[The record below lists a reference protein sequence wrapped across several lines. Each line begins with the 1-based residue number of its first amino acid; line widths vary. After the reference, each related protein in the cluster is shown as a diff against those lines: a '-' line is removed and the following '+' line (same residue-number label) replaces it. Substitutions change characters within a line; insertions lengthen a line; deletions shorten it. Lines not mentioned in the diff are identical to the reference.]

1 MASVINNIKSNSVV
15 YNIASTAYATCATSA
30 STAAK
35 VAYIQGETSSSGFT
49 LTTGTTV
56 HVKFTYAN
64 EASSPTL
71 NINGTGAKTI
81 NCPQSYSGGS
91 LTYNHYAYW
100 EAGEVVTLTYDGTYW
115 QINKS
120 MPNFSILN
128 ARLTALEQQL
138 SSVSVINTLL
148 IEMNGSGS
156 IITHTDSSDSVA
168 TYNIKLYSSGAS
180 MGHTRWDSTTPTAQN
195 PIASPTSTLSSV
207 FYYKHHRIAIAIPA
221 NMLTEIANRTL
232 VGLDLYFSTNSI
244 DTSGYTGFAAITEP
258 LSTDQAITING
269 DTLFTVYEDV
279 GEFNEGILHLDFT
292 RPYAYASGS
301 NLLILIKYDSS
312 SYNSSHSI
320 YGKVNLYYR

>member
-49 LTTGTTV
+49 LITGTTV

-64 EASSPTL
+64 TASSPTL
-71 NINGTGAKTI
+71 NINGTGAKSI
-81 NCPQSYSGGS
+81 NCLWSHSFSGS
-91 LTYNHYAYW
+91 FNYNYW

-120 MPNFSILN
+120 MPNFSSLN

-138 SSVSVINTLL
+138 SSISVTNTLL
-148 IEMNGSGS
+148 IEMDGRGS

-168 TYNIKLYSSGAS
+168 TYNIKLYSDGAS
-180 MGHTRWDSTTPTAQN
+180 MGHTRWDNSVSSSSVQN
-195 PIASPTSTLSSV
+195 PIASQTSTLTSV

-221 NMLTEIANRTL
+221 IKLTEIDDKTL
-232 VGLDLYFSTNSI
+232 VGLDLYFNTSSI
-244 DTSGYTGFAAITEP
+244 NTSGYTGSVAITDP
-258 LSTDQAITING
+258 ISIDQIITISG
-269 DTLFTVYEDV
+269 DRLFTVYEGV
-279 GEFNEGILHLDFT
+279 GEANESILHLEFN
-292 RPYAYASGS
+292 RPYDYAAGS
-301 NLLILIKYDSS
+301 NLLILIKFDSN
-312 SYNSSHSI
+312 SYNTSHSI